1 MKIFLLLF
9 LTSSSLLS
17 QVHEEWIKKY
27 NGTNSY
33 IDYSESMVIDRSGN
47 IYVTGFS
54 SETGSGN
61 DYCTIKYS
69 SSGIQKW
76 IRLYNGPK
84 NGNDYASSIAVNDS
98 GDVYV
103 TGYSYRGVGGN
114 SDFCTVKYDSIGNQK
129 WAVRYNGKANL
140 DDFALAVAVDKMGFV
155 YITGYSKTVNSED
168 DIVTIKYN
176 TLGEKIWESSYNGP
190 YNSEDGGIALS
201 ADNLGN
207 VYVAGESYSP
217 ASNYDFITLKYNS
230 VGSLQ
235 WTMLYDGPGNFDDAM
250 KKIALDRFGNVII
263 SGKSSGIDS
272 KSDFATIKYN
282 SDGVQQ
288 WVSRFNGPA
297 NLQDIPS
304 DMRIDTSGN
313 IYITGES
320 RAADDMYKII
330 TLKYDKN
337 GVEQWYAI
345 EDNGNYGVGHSLALD
360 YSGNVYTAGYEFID
374 DYAEMVTLKYN
385 SNGNRIWRINYDG
398 NKLSNNY
405 NSGIVAD
412 NAGDIY
418 VAGTSNND
426 FVTIKYSQSVGINS
440 TNTQISEKY
449 FLAQNYPNPF
459 NPTTNIIYSLT
470 KDGFVTIKVFD
481 VDGKMVK
488 ELVSEFK
495 ETGNYSIVFDGSS
508 FASGLYFYRIE
519 SNNFIDTKRMVL
531 IK

>member
-1 MKIFLLLF
+1 MKIILLIL
-9 LTSSSLLS
+9 LTSSTLLS
-17 QVHEEWIKKY
+17 QVHEEWVKRY
-27 NGTNSY
+27 NGTNNY
-33 IDYSESMVIDRSGN
+33 NDYSESMVIDRLGN

-54 SETGSGN
+54 SENVSGY
-61 DYCTIKYS
+61 DYCTIKYTS
-69 SSGIQKW
+69 AGVQKW
-76 IRLYNGPK
+76 IRFYNGPD
-84 NGNDYASSIAVNDS
+84 NGSDYAYSIALDDS
-98 GDVYV
+98 GNVYV
-103 TGYSYRGVGGN
+103 TGHSYPGLNSYSDY
-114 SDFCTVKYDSIGNQK
+114 CTVKYDSLGNQK

-140 DDFALAVAVDKMGFV
+140 DDFALAVSVDKMGFV
-155 YITGYSKTVNSED
+155 YVTGYSKTVNSED

-217 ASNYDFITLKYNS
+217 SSNYDFITLKYNS

-288 WVSRFNGPA
+288 WVSRFNSNA

-320 RAADDMYKII
+320 RAADEKYKIA
-330 TLKYDKN
+330 TVKYNND
-337 GVEQWYAI
+337 GIEQWNVI
-345 EDNGNYGVGHSLALD
+345 EDDGNYGIGRSLALD
-360 YSGNVYTAGYEFID
+360 RSENIYVAGYIFINN
-374 DYAEMVTLKYN
+374 YAQLVTLKYN
-385 SNGNRIWRINYDG
+385 SAGTRIWRIDYNG
-398 NKLSNNY
+398 NKLSDNFA
-405 NSGIVAD
+405 SGIVTD
-412 NAGDIY
+412 NIGNVY

-426 FVTIKYSQSVGINS
+426 FVTIKYSQTVEIISS
-440 TNTQISEKY
+440 NTQIPEKY
-449 FLAQNYPNPF
+449 YLSQNYPNPF
-459 NPTTNIIYSLT
+459 NPNTKIEFSLPQ
-470 KDGFVTIKVFD
+470 KSFVKLKVFD
-481 VDGKMVK
+481 MLGREIANLVNENLSAGSYKYDFNASALPSGIYFYKLETENFSETRKMV
-488 ELVSEFK
+488 LVK
-495 ETGNYSIVFDGSS
+495 
-508 FASGLYFYRIE
+508 
-519 SNNFIDTKRMVL
+519 
-531 IK
+531 